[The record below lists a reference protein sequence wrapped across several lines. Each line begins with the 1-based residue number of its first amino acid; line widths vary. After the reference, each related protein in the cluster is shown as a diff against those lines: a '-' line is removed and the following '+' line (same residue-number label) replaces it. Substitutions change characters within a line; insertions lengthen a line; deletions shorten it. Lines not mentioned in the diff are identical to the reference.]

1 MPERKNRT
9 RRSML
14 WVCALAAMVLLA
26 ALPAT
31 AAWYATQSAAAGSA
45 IKTATFEVEA
55 DTRPQTESVSLTQSD
70 LADLTEKYGE
80 DAVNALPVGR
90 MDYQTTVVTV
100 TADEKNTASGYVI
113 VTYNNSNNSE
123 NYYSG
128 FVAPGESVCFTVP
141 GGTVRGSD
149 GEITISGKDALSR
162 NYSNDFHIE
171 AGWGRPEERP
181 TLEELQDALDAQ
193 TDSLIARQKQAYLE
207 ALEAQLEQAK
217 QAAEEAARKAA
228 EEAASQAGQNTTEAA
243 TTEPTGDITGS

>member
-31 AAWYATQSAAAGSA
+31 AAWYATQSAAGGSA
-45 IKTATFEVEA
+45 IETATFEVSVK
-55 DTRPQTESVSLTQSD
+55 TETNPAAAPLKQQD
-70 LADLTEKYGE
+70 L
-80 DAVNALPVGR
+80 DALMAEYETVWNTVEVAKTLVY
-90 MDYQTTVVTV
+90 DTTVVTV
-100 TADEKNTASGYVI
+100 TADEENTASGYVI
-113 VTYNNSNNSE
+113 VTYYNKD
-123 NYYSG
+123 YYSD
-128 FVAPGESVCFTVP
+128 FIAPGKGVRFTVP

-162 NYSNDFHIE
+162 DYSNDFHIE
-171 AGWGRPEERP
+171 AGWGRPEGGL
-181 TLEELQDALDAQ
+181 TLEALQEALDAQ
-193 TDSLIARQKQAYLE
+193 TADLIALQKQAYLE

-228 EEAASQAGQNTTEAA
+228 EEAANQAGQNTGAA
-243 TTEPTGDITGS
+243 TTEPTGVFTGS

>member
-31 AAWYATQSAAAGSA
+31 AAWYATQSAAGGSA
-45 IKTATFEVEA
+45 IETASFAVSVNAETKTAAVPLKQQE
-55 DTRPQTESVSLTQSD
+55 
-70 LADLTEKYGE
+70 LADLTAEYETVWGTVE
-80 DAVNALPVGR
+80 VADTLYYDA
-90 MDYQTTVVTV
+90 TVVTV
-100 TADEKNTASGYVI
+100 TADKENTASGYVI
-113 VTYNNSNNSE
+113 VTYHNKD
-123 NYYSG
+123 YYSD
-128 FVAPGESVCFTVP
+128 FIAPGKSVRFTVP

-149 GEITISGKDALSR
+149 GEITISGEDALGKP
-162 NYSNDFHIE
+162 YSNEFVIE

-207 ALEAQLEQAK
+207 ALAAQLEEQAK

-228 EEAASQAGQNTTEAA
+228 EEAASQAGQNTEAA
-243 TTEPTGDITGS
+243 TTEPTGVSTGS

>member
-31 AAWYATQSAAAGSA
+31 AAWYATQSAAGGSA
-45 IKTATFEVEA
+45 IATATFEVSVKTETNPAAAPLKQQDLDALMTEYETVWNTVEVA
-55 DTRPQTESVSLTQSD
+55 DTL
-70 LADLTEKYGE
+70 YY
-80 DAVNALPVGR
+80 DA
-90 MDYQTTVVTV
+90 TVVTV
-100 TADEKNTASGYVI
+100 TADKENTASGYVI
-113 VTYNNSNNSE
+113 VTYDNKD
-123 NYYSG
+123 YYSD
-128 FVAPGESVCFTVP
+128 FIAPGKSVRFTVP

-149 GEITISGKDALSR
+149 GEITVSGKDASGEAYR
-162 NYSNDFHIE
+162 NEFVIK
-171 AGWGRPEERP
+171 AGWGQPEGE
-181 TLEELQDALDAQ
+181 LKLKDLQDALDAQ
-193 TDSLIARQKQAYLE
+193 TDSLIALQKQAYLE

-243 TTEPTGDITGS
+243 TTEPTGVSTGS

>member
-14 WVCALAAMVLLA
+14 WVCALAVMVLLA

-31 AAWYATQSAAAGSA
+31 AAWYATQSAAGGSA
-45 IKTATFEVEA
+45 IETASFEVEA

-70 LADLTEKYGE
+70 LADLTAKYE
-80 DAVNALPVGR
+80 TVWDTVEVANTLVY
-90 MDYQTTVVTV
+90 DTTVVTV
-100 TADEKNTASGYVI
+100 TADKENTASGYVI
-113 VTYNNSNNSE
+113 VTYDNKD
-123 NYYSG
+123 YYSD
-128 FVAPGESVCFTVP
+128 FIAPGKSVRFTVP

-162 NYSNDFHIE
+162 DYSNDFHIE
-171 AGWGRPEERP
+171 AGWGRPEGGL
-181 TLEELQDALDAQ
+181 TLEDLQEALDKQ
-193 TDSLIARQKQAYLE
+193 TADLIALQKQAYLE

-228 EEAASQAGQNTTEAA
+228 EEAANQAGQNTGAA
-243 TTEPTGDITGS
+243 TTEPTGVFTGS

>member
-31 AAWYATQSAAAGSA
+31 AAWYATQSAAGGSA
-45 IKTATFEVEA
+45 IETASFAVSVDDEKKTAAV
-55 DTRPQTESVSLTQSD
+55 PLKQQD
-70 LADLTEKYGE
+70 LADLTAKYE
-80 DAVNALPVGR
+80 TVWDTVEVANTLVY
-90 MDYQTTVVTV
+90 DTTVVTV
-100 TADEKNTASGYVI
+100 TANEENTASGYVI
-113 VTYNNSNNSE
+113 VTYYNKD
-123 NYYSG
+123 YYSD
-128 FVAPGESVCFTVP
+128 FIAPGKSVRFTVP

-162 NYSNDFHIE
+162 DYSNDFHIE
-171 AGWGRPEERP
+171 AGWGRPEGGL
-181 TLEELQDALDAQ
+181 TLEDLQEALDKQ
-193 TDSLIARQKQAYLE
+193 TADLIALQKQAYLE

-228 EEAASQAGQNTTEAA
+228 EEAANQAGQNTGAA
-243 TTEPTGDITGS
+243 TTEPTGVFTGS

>member
-31 AAWYATQSAAAGSA
+31 AAWYATQSAAGGSA
-45 IKTATFEVEA
+45 IETATFEVEA
-55 DTRPQTESVSLTQSD
+55 AAKTEKASAPLTQSD

-80 DAVNALPVGR
+80 DAVNAFAVR
-90 MDYQTTVVTV
+90 QMTYQTTVVTV

-113 VTYNNSNNSE
+113 VTYQDKK
-123 NYYSG
+123 YYSD
-128 FVAPGESVCFTVP
+128 FIAPGGRVTFTVP
-141 GGTVRGSD
+141 GGEVRGSGD
-149 GEITISGKDALSR
+149 SLAVSGEDASGKTYR
-162 NYSNDFHIE
+162 NEFVIE

-181 TLEELQDALDAQ
+181 TLEDLQEALDGQ
-193 TDSLIARQKQAYLE
+193 TADLIALRKQAYLE
-207 ALEAQLEQAK
+207 ALKAQLEQAK

-228 EEAASQAGQNTTEAA
+228 EEAASQAGQNTGAA
-243 TTEPTGDITGS
+243 TTEPTGDNTGS

>member
-31 AAWYATQSAAAGSA
+31 AAWYATQSAAGGSA
-45 IKTATFEVEA
+45 IETATFEVAAAAETERA
-55 DTRPQTESVSLTQSD
+55 SAPLTRSD
-70 LADLTEKYGE
+70 LAELSQYEE
-80 DAVNALPVGR
+80 ALWDAVEVADALYY
-90 MDYQTTVVTV
+90 DTTVVTV
-100 TADEKNTASGYVI
+100 TADEENTASGYVI
-113 VTYNNSNNSE
+113 VTYNNKK
-123 NYYSG
+123 YYSD
-128 FVAPGESVCFTVP
+128 FIAPGKSVRFTVP
-141 GGTVRGSD
+141 GGTVRGSNGKITVS
-149 GEITISGKDALSR
+149 GEDALGKP
-162 NYSNDFHIE
+162 YSNEFVIE

-207 ALEAQLEQAK
+207 ALKAQLEQAK

-228 EEAASQAGQNTTEAA
+228 EEAASQAGQNTEAA
-243 TTEPTGDITGS
+243 TTEPTGVSTGS